1 MPVTTVMVV
10 QAVINLIV
18 MGMMLEIDGTL
29 MIVGTI
35 YGDG

>member
-1 MPVTTVMVV
+1 MPVTTVMVMP
-10 QAVINLIV
+10 AVINLIV
-18 MGMMLEIDGTL
+18 MGMMLEIDVTL